1 MQSGFRNKIK
11 HNGGKVAE
19 FSREHKHNFSSLLA
33 MFLNNPVNPR
43 DEVIPSSVVLRAGQV
58 WNKLFARALCVDWA
72 SIELKWFGNIPTRQL
87 WPKCN
92 SLFLPKPAPGLM
104 FAIVVSLCARVLTLW
119 AVYNPVM
126 VWRVWQR
133 GVHWVISQ
141 LYLGYEG
148 VGPKTIITQLTNSW
162 YLYHTRRTPSCIG
175 GVSAVFTAQP
185 GELLMPVSGSF
196 KVLRNGLQNWE

>member
-33 MFLNNPVNPR
+33 MFLNKHPVNPR

-104 FAIVVSLCARVLTLW
+104 FAIVVSLSARVLTLW

-126 VWRVWQR
+126 VGGCGRE
-133 GVHWVISQ
+133 GCTG
-141 LYLGYEG
+141 LY
-148 VGPKTIITQLTNSW
+148 
-162 YLYHTRRTPSCIG
+162 PSYTS
-175 GVSAVFTAQP
+175 VMRALAQKP
-185 GELLMPVSGSF
+185 S
-196 KVLRNGLQNWE
+196 

>member
-11 HNGGKVAE
+11 HNRGKVAE

-33 MFLNNPVNPR
+33 MFLNKYPVNPR
-43 DEVIPSSVVLRAGQV
+43 DEVIPSSVVLRAGRV

-104 FAIVVSLCARVLTLW
+104 FAIVVSLSARVLTLW
-119 AVYNPVM
+119 AVLYNPVI
-126 VWRVWQR
+126 VEGCGRE
-133 GVHWVISQ
+133 GCTG
-141 LYLGYEG
+141 LY
-148 VGPKTIITQLTNSW
+148 
-162 YLYHTRRTPSCIG
+162 PSYTS
-175 GVSAVFTAQP
+175 VMRALAQKP
-185 GELLMPVSGSF
+185 S
-196 KVLRNGLQNWE
+196 

>member
-1 MQSGFRNKIK
+1 
-11 HNGGKVAE
+11 
-19 FSREHKHNFSSLLA
+19 
-33 MFLNNPVNPR
+33 MFLNKHPVNPR

-104 FAIVVSLCARVLTLW
+104 FAIVVSLCARSYTVSSI
-119 AVYNPVM
+119 VQPSYG
-126 VWRVWQR
+126 WRVWQR

>member
-1 MQSGFRNKIK
+1 MK
-11 HNGGKVAE
+11 E
-19 FSREHKHNFSSLLA
+19 FSGEHKHNFSSVLA
-33 MFLNNPVNPR
+33 MFLNKYPVNPR
-43 DEVIPSSVVLRAGQV
+43 DEVIPSSVVLRAGRV

-104 FAIVVSLCARVLTLW
+104 FAIVVSFCARVLTLW
-119 AVYNPVM
+119 AVYMYNPVM
-126 VWRVWQR
+126 VWRVWQS

-185 GELLMPVSGSF
+185 GELL
-196 KVLRNGLQNWE
+196 QNWE